1 MKTLSQEKDF
11 VCATPEVMGD
21 ISTCLEQQL
30 DFVITCCPGCL
41 EDWNE
46 DNCKKEY
53 NNMRDMITE
62 FYNSRTMSQ
71 LLNVENAMLQLF
83 RDCQSSTILAVNP
96 DEEGKYR
103 ITKEHLL
110 SIGWKPEQIERMEGF
125 FK

>member
-1 MKTLSQEKDF
+1 MKTLSKEKDF
-11 VCATPEVMGD
+11 VCATPEVAED
-21 ISTCLEQQL
+21 ILKCLEEQL
-30 DFVITCCPGCL
+30 EYVVSSCPNCL
-41 EDWNE
+41 ADWNE

-53 NNMRDMITE
+53 DNVRSMINN
-62 FYNSRTMSQ
+62 FYVERTMSMF
-71 LLNVENAMLQLF
+71 LEVENAMLQLF
-83 RDCQSSTILAVNP
+83 RDCQSSLILAVNP